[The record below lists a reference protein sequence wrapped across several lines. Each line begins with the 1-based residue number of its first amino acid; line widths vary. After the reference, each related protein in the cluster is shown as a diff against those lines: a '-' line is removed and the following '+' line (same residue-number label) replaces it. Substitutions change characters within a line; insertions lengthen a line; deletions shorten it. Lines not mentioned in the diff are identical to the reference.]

1 MNCLMSCSCSD
12 ILCSLGCVAGKTLDT
27 VSSNV
32 KSCAS
37 SCASSLDE
45 QWEQYKLDF
54 NKVYTDDVDEASRKG
69 LFSKSLERIERL
81 NKLNGAYAF
90 GLTRESDRYDHEK
103 HAKGAMRPKQHK
115 SAPVKAAENLEAP
128 AAVDW
133 RKTIAVTPIK
143 NQGQC
148 GSCWAFSAT
157 EAIESQYVLDASPE
171 YAIELSPQQITS
183 CTTSCGGCQ
192 GGWPY
197 AGYEYV
203 QSVAGLANEWYW
215 PYTQSMIA
223 STATAAC
230 ATNVSIFN
238 GPDAALAG
246 GHATVTGYNY
256 VIPEC
261 ASGSCTKQD
270 MQGLAAAVAEGPVSI
285 CVNAGAWNDYT
296 GGVLS
301 QSACG
306 GYGAG
311 DLDHCVQLVGYNTT
325 ASSPYWI
332 VKNSWSTTWG
342 EDGYIFLEYP
352 ANTCGL
358 GNEATRPVIGNAA
371 GNPTARQQLV
381 NMATGPLGAAATVV

>member
-1 MNCLMSCSCSD
+1 M
-12 ILCSLGCVAGKTLDT
+12 GPAE
-27 VSSNV
+27 SS
-32 KSCAS
+32 A
-37 SCASSLDE
+37 
-45 QWEQYKLDF
+45 
-54 NKVYTDDVDEASRKG
+54 
-69 LFSKSLERIERL
+69 
-81 NKLNGAYAF
+81 
-90 GLTRESDRYDHEK
+90 
-103 HAKGAMRPKQHK
+103 
-115 SAPVKAAENLEAP
+115 AP
-128 AAVDW
+128 ASVDW

-157 EAIESQYVLDASPE
+157 EGIESQYVLDASPE
-171 YAIELSPQQITS
+171 YAIEMSPQQITS

-203 QSVAGLANEWYW
+203 KSVAGLSNEWYW

-223 STATAAC
+223 SSNTAAC
-230 ATNVSIFN
+230 ATNVSIFD
-238 GPDAALAG
+238 GPDASLAG

-261 ASGSCTKQD
+261 ASGSCKHQD
-270 MQGLAAAVAEGPVSI
+270 MKGLAAAVAEGPVSI
-285 CVNAGAWNDYT
+285 CVNAAD
-296 GGVLS
+296 
-301 QSACG
+301 
-306 GYGAG
+306 

-342 EDGYIFLEYP
+342 EDGYVFLEYP

-371 GNPTARQQLV
+371 GDAAARQRLADL
-381 NMATGPLGAAATVV
+381 ATSPATATVV